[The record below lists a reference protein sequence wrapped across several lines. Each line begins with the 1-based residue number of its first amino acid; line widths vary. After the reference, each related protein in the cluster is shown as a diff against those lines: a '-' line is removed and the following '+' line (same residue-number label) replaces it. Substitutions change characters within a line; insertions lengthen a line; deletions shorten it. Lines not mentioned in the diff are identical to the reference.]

1 MIQIMFIGGSD
12 IVSRISF
19 EKISL
24 QFWRFNYC
32 KPPLFE
38 RGGGLRKRSVG
49 TKTEKLLRLY
59 QNKNDKAD
67 SFNVLVRKYHRF
79 ESQCLFYNN
88 KAMV

>member
-1 MIQIMFIGGSD
+1 MARNTKIVRFTETEHNANIMFIGGSD
-12 IVSRISF
+12 IVNRISF

-24 QFWRFNYC
+24 QFWRFNYF

-59 QNKNDKAD
+59 QK
-67 SFNVLVRKYHRF
+67 
-79 ESQCLFYNN
+79 
-88 KAMV
+88 